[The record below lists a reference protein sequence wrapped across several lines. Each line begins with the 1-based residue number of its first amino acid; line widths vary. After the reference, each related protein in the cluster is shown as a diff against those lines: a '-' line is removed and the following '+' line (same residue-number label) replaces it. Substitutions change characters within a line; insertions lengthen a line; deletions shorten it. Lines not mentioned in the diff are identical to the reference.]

1 MSITF
6 DKTEKALIIGLQGR
20 LDSTNS
26 AAVEK
31 EVFDLLG
38 EGHEG
43 HVVMDASKL
52 DYISS
57 AGLRVVLIVAKKLQR
72 DGRKFVLS
80 GLQPH
85 IRDVF
90 DISGFL
96 SILKTADSCDAAL
109 MQL

>member
-1 MSITF
+1 MSIKF
-6 DKTEKALIIGLQGR
+6 DKTEKAVVIHLNGR
-20 LDSTNS
+20 LDSTNA

-31 EVFDLLG
+31 EIF
-38 EGHEG
+38 ENIESAN
-43 HVVMDASKL
+43 VVMDASSL

-57 AGLRVVLIVAKKLQR
+57 AGLRVVLVVAKKLQR
-72 DGRKFVLS
+72 EGGRFVLS

-96 SILKTADSCDAAL
+96 SILETADDREAAL
-109 MQL
+109 AAI